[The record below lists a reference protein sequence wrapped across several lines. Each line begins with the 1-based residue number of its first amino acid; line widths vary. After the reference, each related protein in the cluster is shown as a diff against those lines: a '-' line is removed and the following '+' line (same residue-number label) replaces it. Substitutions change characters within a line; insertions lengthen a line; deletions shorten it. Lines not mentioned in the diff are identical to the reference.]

1 MLDLKNV
8 QFPKSTTQ
16 SVKRATLLQY
26 FEVDFIRAMGII
38 SPAAATY
45 SKAVIAGVHR
55 DLPVYRRR
63 DTSTTNRDWTG
74 KTVEE
79 LWHTRAEAAVNS
91 ALQSAG
97 ISVYVG
103 RGGGSARAFLN

>member
-1 MLDLKNV
+1 M
-8 QFPKSTTQ
+8 QFPKLTTQ
-16 SVKRATLLQY
+16 SVKRATVLQY

-55 DLPVYRRR
+55 DLAVYRRR
-63 DTSTTNRDWTG
+63 DTSTTNWDWTG

-79 LWHTRAEAAVNS
+79 AMAYTCGSSSESWHSST
-91 ALQSAG
+91 AG
-97 ISVYVG
+97 ISVRVHG
-103 RGGGSARAFLN
+103 NGTHAET